1 MRRILQDIPVFAVG
15 EQVKQNRVDARFI
28 DHEKKKVLAVEM
40 SCPWTENREK
50 KQEEKTIKYGSVRWE
65 LKHHVPRI

>member
-1 MRRILQDIPVFAVG
+1 M
-15 EQVKQNRVDARFI
+15 DAKFI

-50 KQEEKTIKYGSVRWE
+50 KQEEKTIKYGPPP
-65 LKHHVPRI
+65 LGTQTAVPRI